1 MKPPYII
8 VNYSMEVEVL
18 SNLVDAEVF
27 PLMPAEDLLIGSYCV
42 IDHFDIMNT
51 ESSEEDDI
59 DLCEENPLQ

>member
-1 MKPPYII
+1 
-8 VNYSMEVEVL
+8 MEVEVL

-27 PLMPAEDLLIGSYCV
+27 PMKSAEDLLICGYCV
-42 IDHFDIMNT
+42 IDHFDIINT